1 MEFRE
6 GQTATNP
13 KTGQK
18 VMFRG
23 GQWVNAGGA
32 PGAGTTVGA
41 AMTQN
46 KRSEMR
52 DSLTSLDQF
61 DADLSHLEKTYDT
74 HFRQQGFPGMVRELL
89 PGGLSEV
96 NQDYNAA
103 GQRLLPLV
111 AKALGFTAKQ
121 MDTPA
126 ELARLEKYVPKAS
139 DRDVT
144 AFNKLRNLRGML
156 NRQRGNLNSQL
167 GNPQPRPKSRQQKRR
182 VINFDDLPE

>member
-18 VMFRG
+18 VVFQG
-23 GQWVNAGGA
+23 GQWRSA
-32 PGAGTTVGA
+32 GAGAGQPSVGA
-41 AMTQN
+41 AMTAN
-46 KRSEMR
+46 RRAEMK

-61 DADLSHLEKTYDT
+61 DADLSHLEKQYDT
-74 HFRQQGFPGMVRELL
+74 HFRNQGIGAVREYL
-89 PGGLSEV
+89 PGFISET
-96 NQDYNAA
+96 NQDYDAA

-139 DRDVT
+139 DRDQT
-144 AFNKLRNLRGML
+144 AFNKLKNLRGML
-156 NRQRGNLNSQL
+156 KRQRANLEGQL
-167 GNPQPRPKSRQQKRR
+167 GVPSAPQQRQRPKPR

>member
-1 MEFRE
+1 MDYRE

-18 VMFRG
+18 LVFQG
-23 GQWVNAGGA
+23 GQWHSAGAAQGQQS
-32 PGAGTTVGA
+32 VGA

-61 DADLSHLEKTYDT
+61 ESDLSHLEQTYDK
-74 HFRQQGFPGMVRELL
+74 HFKQQGFPGMLREYA
-89 PGGLSEV
+89 PDGISEI
-96 NQDYNAA
+96 NQDYNAT

-111 AKALGFTAKQ
+111 AKALGFTSKQ
-121 MDTPA
+121 FDTPA
-126 ELARLEKYVPKAS
+126 ELKRLEKYVPIS
-139 DRDVT
+139 TDRDQT

-156 NRQRGNLNSQL
+156 TRQRNNLNTQL
-167 GNPQPRPKSRQQKRR
+167 GNKAKPSRKRTS
-182 VINFDDLPE
+182 VVDFNDLPE

>member
-1 MEFRE
+1 MQYRE

-18 VMFRG
+18 IVFKG
-23 GQWVNAGGA
+23 GQWTNAGA
-32 PGAGTTVGA
+32 AGPTSVGQ
-41 AMTQN
+41 AMTAN
-46 KRSEMR
+46 RRGEMQ

-61 DADLSHLEKTYDT
+61 DADLSHLEKMYDT
-74 HFRQQGFPGMVRELL
+74 HFRQQGLGAVREFL
-89 PGGLSEV
+89 PGALSET

-139 DRDVT
+139 DYDQT

-156 NRQRGNLNSQL
+156 NRQRQNLNKQL
-167 GNPQPRPKSRQQKRR
+167 GNAPKKPNVGARKPT
-182 VINFDDLPE
+182 VIDFNDLPE